1 VSPRFKASYY
11 TRAVADGPW
20 TLLFNGV
27 TSGLMRLPRDL
38 SDEVAPWLGPPRPK
52 TAGSG
57 LADWDPPRFE
67 LDQLP
72 LAFREVFPEFLRGR
86 FFVPAEEDE
95 LDFLRRRTEFTRRND
110 PFLVTITTTLDCNFD
125 CYYCYEDKSPLYL
138 SRERCDQIL
147 AYVARQIEAKGHA
160 KLYTDWYGG
169 EPMLNP
175 DAIEYFSTR
184 AIDYCERRGIGYSSA
199 MISNG
204 THWPADAR
212 GFAER
217 NRLNH
222 VQITLDGPARHHN
235 ARRGYK
241 KGHEQETSSFDVVV
255 GTIDR
260 LLGSTRIYLRIN
272 VDPGVGRSAL
282 ELVDLFLARG
292 WLAPGARLYP
302 YLAPIG
308 PMTEHCGFIG
318 ASEKFQRFQDE
329 FEEIKREFQRQV
341 ARHLDARGVEH
352 LQIYPATRRMNC
364 AAVGDN
370 SVVFGP
376 DGLMYKCGLDVGIAD
391 RAFDALPPPAA
402 APALSPAAAPEPAAP
417 AAAGRRKSPFVI
429 LAEAP
434 AHGAKAHPYH
444 TYDAFSHQRCS
455 QCQYLPV
462 CMGGCPKTWFEGNE
476 FYLARRSAYWEENFE
491 GLIRLYAETAAAPA

>member
-1 VSPRFKASYY
+1 MSAHYKASYY

-20 TLLFNGV
+20 TLLYNGV
-27 TSGLMRLPRDL
+27 TSGLMRLPPDL
-38 SDEVAPWLGPPRPK
+38 SGEVAPFLGAARAN
-52 TAGSG
+52 TAGRG
-57 LADWDPPRFE
+57 LAEWDPPRFE
-67 LDQLP
+67 FDELP
-72 LAFREVFPEFLRGR
+72 LSLREVFPEFLRGR
-86 FFVPAEEDE
+86 FFVPADEDE
-95 LDFLRRRTEFTRRND
+95 LEFLRRRNEFTRKND

-125 CYYCYEDKSPLYL
+125 CYYCYEDKSPVYL

-147 AYVARQIEAKGHA
+147 SYIAEKIEDKGHG

-175 DAIEYFSTR
+175 DAIEYFSAR
-184 AIDYCERRGIGYSSA
+184 AIEYCARQGIGYSSA

-204 THWPADAR
+204 THWPEDAR

-222 VQITLDGPARHHN
+222 VQITLDGPERHHN

-241 KGHEQETSSFDVVV
+241 KGHEQEQTSFDAVVA
-255 GTIDR
+255 TIDR

-282 ELVDLFLARG
+282 ELLDLFLEHG
-292 WLAPGARLYP
+292 WLAPGAKLYP

-318 ASEKFQRFQDE
+318 TSEKFQSFQEE

-341 ARHLDARGVEH
+341 ALHLDAKGVEH

-376 DGLMYKCGLDVGIAD
+376 DGLMYKCGLDVGIAEQ
-391 RAFDALPPPAA
+391 AFDSLPPLSE
-402 APALSPAAAPEPAAP
+402 APRQE
-417 AAAGRRKSPFVI
+417 RRSSPFVI
-429 LAEAP
+429 LKESP
-434 AHGAKAHPYH
+434 AVGSKAHPYH
-444 TYDAFSHQRCS
+444 TYDPFTHDRCS
-455 QCQYLPV
+455 QCQYLPI
-462 CMGGCPKTWFEGNE
+462 CMGGCPKTQFEGNE

-491 GLIRLYAETAAAPA
+491 GLIRLYAETAMARA